1 MKTVKIKK
9 SISGSVDND
18 QPLLTEVAND
28 QSLDLIEVDRVDH
41 HNDDRS
47 QQPQGLHRDNIRQA
61 LNKFKRG
68 QELTEIRIL
77 RTDQGTVSGYF
88 DNVEALVDQAALY
101 DGKYNVFMTLN
112 QVKSEL
118 LIRSPNKLTIHAKQ
132 TTSDADIAK
141 IKNILIDVDSM
152 RPTGVSATNKE
163 KAEAKKLA
171 ERIKDYLKEHGFP
184 EPFEADSGNGYHLIL
199 PVDLENTPEN
209 VQLLKK
215 FLEALSFRFST
226 NTAEVDRTTYNPAR
240 ITKLYGTVACKGEN
254 TEERPHR
261 RSELLY
267 APEQIVAA
275 TAEQIKAVADS
286 LPEVC
291 QQIPKANGTK
301 WNIPELIEKHGLD
314 LAYEKKWGGKHTI
327 YVFGTCPWNSE
338 HTNAAAFI
346 IQFDNGAVSAGCHHN
361 GCQGEDWQSLKTL
374 LGETT
379 VMEAIEAI
387 ADSSTADK
395 EPAKQ
400 SDVILDLLSDCT
412 LLHGNDG
419 EEYASVEIEKK
430 LYVFKLKT
438 TKFKQFMLK
447 RYYEAKKTAPGSEAV
462 NQALEILAMKAN
474 FSDEEIEMNRRVGVS
489 EDGKYYYDLLH
500 DSRYVQMT
508 TTGCSIVTN
517 PDVYFFQPKNMGR
530 QVEPDFNAQPK
541 DLIDLIGKHFRIK
554 NDQDVILFASYLVS
568 CLIPGIPHPILIL
581 FGEKGSS
588 KSTSMR
594 MLKKIVDP
602 ARQDV
607 LAMPSANS
615 DLAVVLTNHYMPCF
629 DNLTYL
635 SVEKSNMLC
644 MAATGGAISKRTLYT
659 DSDETILE
667 IKRCVVLNG
676 INIVANQPDLLDR
689 SITMELSRISTDD
702 RLPENVIWN
711 TFNADLPKIMGSI
724 FNILSAAITRRQNL
738 QLEKVG
744 RMADFSYWGYA
755 IAEAMGKNGQEF
767 LEAYLLNQNGVN
779 EEALASNPVATAV
792 IALLRGKYS
801 WSGSVTQLLREL
813 EMTAMQEQINTH
825 QKIWPADANVLSKR
839 LKEVKSNLEEIGVL
853 YEIRHA
859 GDYKKIILTNEK
871 NKEKGERTE
880 IDPAQKS
887 NENYSNY
894 NNNHIQPIDINELLE
909 D

>member
-1 MKTVKIKK
+1 MSHQKIKIK
-9 SISGSVDND
+9 INNVKDTMGQQVG
-18 QPLLTEVAND
+18 A
-28 QSLDLIEVDRVDH
+28 I
-41 HNDDRS
+41 NDDRS
-47 QQPQGLHRDNIRQA
+47 LQPQGLHRDKIRQA

-101 DGKYNVFMTLN
+101 DGKYNTFMTLN

-118 LIRSPNKLTIHAKQ
+118 LDRSPNKLTIHAKQ

-163 KAEAKKLA
+163 KAEAKKIA
-171 ERIKDYLKEHGFP
+171 ENIKPYLKEHGFP

-215 FLEALSFRFST
+215 FLEVLSFRFST

-240 ITKLYGTVACKGEN
+240 ITKLYGTVACKGDN

-275 TAEQIKAVADS
+275 TVEQIKAVADS

-314 LAYEKKWGGKHTI
+314 LAFEKKLNGKHTI
-327 YVFGTCPWNSE
+327 YVLGTCPWNSE
-338 HTNAAAFI
+338 HTNAAAYI
-346 IQFDNGAVSAGCHHN
+346 IQFDNGAVAAGCHHN
-361 GCQGEDWQSLKTL
+361 SCIGEDWQSLKKQ
-374 LGETT
+374 LGEST
-379 VMEAIEAI
+379 VMEGLSENP
-387 ADSSTADK
+387 SADK

-400 SDVILDLLSDCT
+400 SDVILELLSDCT
-412 LLHGNDG
+412 LLHGDDG
-419 EEYASVEIEKK
+419 EEYASVEIDNK
-430 LYVFKLKT
+430 LYVYKLKT

-474 FSDEEIEMNRRVGVS
+474 FSDDEIEINRRVGMS
-489 EDGKYYYDLLH
+489 EVGKYYYDLHH

-508 TTGCSIVTN
+508 STGCSIVTN

-530 QVEPDFNAQPK
+530 QVEPDFNAQPE
-541 DLIDLIGKHFRIK
+541 DLINLIGKHFRIK

-635 SVEKSNMLC
+635 SVDKSNMLC
-644 MAATGGAISKRTLYT
+644 MAATGGSISKRTL
-659 DSDETILE
+659 
-667 IKRCVVLNG
+667 
-676 INIVANQPDLLDR
+676 
-689 SITMELSRISTDD
+689 
-702 RLPENVIWN
+702 
-711 TFNADLPKIMGSI
+711 
-724 FNILSAAITRRQNL
+724 
-738 QLEKVG
+738 
-744 RMADFSYWGYA
+744 
-755 IAEAMGKNGQEF
+755 
-767 LEAYLLNQNGVN
+767 
-779 EEALASNPVATAV
+779 
-792 IALLRGKYS
+792 
-801 WSGSVTQLLREL
+801 
-813 EMTAMQEQINTH
+813 
-825 QKIWPADANVLSKR
+825 
-839 LKEVKSNLEEIGVL
+839 
-853 YEIRHA
+853 
-859 GDYKKIILTNEK
+859 
-871 NKEKGERTE
+871 
-880 IDPAQKS
+880 
-887 NENYSNY
+887 
-894 NNNHIQPIDINELLE
+894 
-909 D
+909 